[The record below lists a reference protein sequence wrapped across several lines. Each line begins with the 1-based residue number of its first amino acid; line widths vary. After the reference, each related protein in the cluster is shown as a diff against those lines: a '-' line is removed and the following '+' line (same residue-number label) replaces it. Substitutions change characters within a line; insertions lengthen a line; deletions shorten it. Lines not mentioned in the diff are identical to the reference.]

1 MSMPATSF
9 PKKAY
14 RNPATEVI
22 AFLDRKHGEN
32 WAVWEFRA
40 EGTGYSDQEFRN
52 KVFHAPFPDHHP
64 PPFALVP
71 SVMASMRNHLKNDNS
86 TERVVVI
93 HCKGLMITILIDATI
108 SDTSYNV
115 AGKGRSGTMSCAYL
129 ISEEGY
135 SAAEALKKFTL
146 ARMRPGFGEGV
157 SIPSQRRW
165 VQYVEKWKRDY
176 NKRYI
181 DRQVRIHEI
190 HVWGLRNGTQV
201 AVQGYIEEGK
211 IINTFH
217 TFNQEEQRNMAQ
229 HPGMD
234 LIDVVF
240 EPVHPII
247 LPTSDINID
256 FERRSKS
263 RYGLALVTSI
273 AHVWFNAYF
282 EGGREVASGVFEVA
296 WEEMDGIKGSFKKGL
311 RALDKLQV
319 VWSVHHTDQKV
330 LDVPGPEEYIPQPKR
345 AETHTV
351 DERHLGLVKTTVN
364 PTASAS

>member
-1 MSMPATSF
+1 MSMPATTF

-14 RNPATEVI
+14 RNPAKDVI

-40 EGTGYSDQEFRN
+40 EGTGYSDLEFKNR
-52 KVFHAPFPDHHP
+52 VFHAPFPDHHP

-71 SVMASMRNHLKNDNS
+71 YVVASMRNHLKGENS
-86 TERVVVI
+86 TEKVVVI
-93 HCKGLMITILIDATI
+93 HCK
-108 SDTSYNV
+108 

-129 ISEEGY
+129 IAEEGY
-135 SAAEALKKFTL
+135 SAEEALKRFTL

-165 VQYVEKWKRDY
+165 VHYVERWKHDFS
-176 NKRYI
+176 KRYI
-181 DRQVRIHEI
+181 DRRVHIREI

-201 AVQGYIEEGK
+201 AVQGYINEGK
-211 IINTFH
+211 TINTFH
-217 TFNQEEQRNMAQ
+217 TFNAKEQRKVTENTEL
-229 HPGMD
+229 GSV
-234 LIDVVF
+234 DVIF
-240 EPVHPII
+240 EPVKPII

-256 FERRSKS
+256 FERRSQPK
-263 RYGLALVTSI
+263 YGLALVTSI

-282 EGGREVASGVFEVA
+282 EGGQGVDSGVFEVS

-319 VWSVHHTDQKV
+319 VWSVDHTHEKV
-330 LDVPGPEEYIPQPKR
+330 LDEPKPEEHIPQPKR
-345 AETHTV
+345 AETHPIV
-351 DERHLGLVKTTVN
+351 ERHLGVVTT
-364 PTASAS
+364 TANTSASSSTHIE